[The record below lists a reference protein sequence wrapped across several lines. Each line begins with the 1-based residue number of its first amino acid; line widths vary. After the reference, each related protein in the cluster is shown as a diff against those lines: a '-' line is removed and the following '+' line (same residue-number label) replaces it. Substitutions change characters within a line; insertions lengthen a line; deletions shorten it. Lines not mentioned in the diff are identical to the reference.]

1 MKPKNNWSFEE
12 MAVLDFRIRQGE
24 KRKDLAIAY
33 GISNSRIKQVLDK
46 YLRYL
51 RVKTMIVLERQENEQ
66 Y

>member
-1 MKPKNNWSFEE
+1 MKSKNDWNFEE

-51 RVKTMIVLERQENEQ
+51 HVKTMIVLERQENEQ
-66 Y
+66 H

>member
-51 RVKTMIVLERQENEQ
+51 RVKTMIVLERQENE
-66 Y
+66 